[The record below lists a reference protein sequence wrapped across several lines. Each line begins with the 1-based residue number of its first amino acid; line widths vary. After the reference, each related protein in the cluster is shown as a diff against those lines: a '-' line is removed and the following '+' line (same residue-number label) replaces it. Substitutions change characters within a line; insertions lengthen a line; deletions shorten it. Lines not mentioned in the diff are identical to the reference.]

1 MRYVDIS
8 DLKRPVGW
16 DALAASAAAKVAKG
30 GDPNDGG
37 KVWRALKDGLA
48 ELLND
53 KCWYCETP
61 IPRSDNA
68 IDHFR
73 PKGRCSD
80 AAKKHDG
87 YRWLAFD
94 KENYRYSCTYCNCYR
109 KDILVDG
116 KVGKADRFPLL
127 NEDNRLYK
135 PGELHQEEPALLDP
149 CNWDDWE
156 LLGCRQEDG
165 SPCATSNDPVT
176 KKRVQTSIEVY
187 HLDHEPTSKV
197 RHSLAANLISEI
209 AQAKRFFLQ
218 IKSNTAMRQEFNV
231 VAKRIK
237 KAINW
242 KSPYS
247 GEMIFILKGERHSD
261 HPWIQRLLEA

>member
-1 MRYVDIS
+1 MRYVDLS
-8 DLKRPVGW
+8 DLKLPKGW
-16 DALAASAAAKVAKG
+16 NARAAAAAVKVAAG
-30 GDPNDGG
+30 GEPDADGA
-37 KVWRALKDGLA
+37 VWRDLKDGLA
-48 ELLND
+48 SLLND

-68 IDHFR
+68 VDHFR

-80 AAKKHDG
+80 ATSPHNG

-109 KDILVDG
+109 KDILLDG
-116 KVGKADRFPLL
+116 KAGKADRFPLL
-127 NEDNRLYK
+127 NELNRLYG
-135 PGELHQEEPALLDP
+135 PGQLHQEEPALLDP
-149 CNWDDWE
+149 YNLDDWE

-165 SPCATSNDPVT
+165 SPCAANDDPIV
-176 KKRVQTSIEVY
+176 KMRVQTSIEVY
-187 HLDHEPTSKV
+187 HLNHEPTSTA
-197 RHSLAANLISEI
+197 RHSLSASLISEI
-209 AQAKRFFLQ
+209 NQAKRFFLQ
-218 IKSNTAMRQEFNV
+218 SKGNVDMKQEFSV
-231 VAKRIK
+231 VARRIK
-237 KAINW
+237 KAIDK